1 MIGTILF
8 HVSRTEKVRVLTE
21 PFLHS
26 LNGSEKSQTQV
37 VLVEYLQGASA
48 SKLEIIPVDHLPT
61 NWKVA
66 WEEDLA

>member
-1 MIGTILF
+1 MIGTALI
-8 HVSRTEKVRVLTE
+8 HVSRGEKVRVLTE

-26 LNGSEKSQTQV
+26 LNGPEEAQTQV

-61 NWKVA
+61 YWKVV
-66 WEEDLA
+66 WEDDLA